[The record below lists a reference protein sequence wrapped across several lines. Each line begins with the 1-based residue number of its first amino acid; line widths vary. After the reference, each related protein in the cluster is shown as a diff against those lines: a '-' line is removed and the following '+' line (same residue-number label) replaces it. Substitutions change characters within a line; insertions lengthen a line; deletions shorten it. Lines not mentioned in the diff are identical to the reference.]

1 MFKIG
6 DIVRC
11 KTDRYGITTYKRPCE
26 VVEFISDDKI
36 NVRCLDSDSSIYD
49 VDTNLFEL
57 VPLYEILHKGDD
69 ISNKRYPDIKY
80 TFEKYGRY
88 GIKARN
94 KIMGYLETIPFEDI
108 LYQLCFKV

>member
-26 VVEFISDDKI
+26 VVEIISDDKI

-57 VPLYEILHKGDD
+57 VPLHEILYKGREVKNSRGELYKFIKYHQNGISVESPRFCDDFISYDD
-69 ISNKRYPDIKY
+69 IRYIKKF
-80 TFEKYGRY
+80 T
-88 GIKARN
+88 
-94 KIMGYLETIPFEDI
+94 
-108 LYQLCFKV
+108 V